1 MLRISAFSATIAFE
15 TEIAGGEA
23 TVDLATGRD
32 IALVILIIEAFVLAL
47 VPLAA
52 FYFGIRGMRAL
63 RLKIDPQFPM
73 VQGRLRRMAQTTRTA
88 SERIVR
94 PFIAL
99 GVLRAQ
105 AKGTTQALIRTA
117 ASARPHRNPGRYS
130 ARTTERDAT

>member
-1 MLRISAFSATIAFE
+1 
-15 TEIAGGEA
+15 
-23 TVDLATGRD
+23 VNLATGRD
-32 IALVILIIEAFVLAL
+32 IALVTLIIEAFVLAL

-63 RLKIDPQFPM
+63 RLKLDPLFPM

-94 PFIAL
+94 PFITL

-117 ASARPHRNPGRYS
+117 ASARPHRNPSRYS
-130 ARTTERDAT
+130 ARITERDAT

>member
-1 MLRISAFSATIAFE
+1 
-15 TEIAGGEA
+15 
-23 TVDLATGRD
+23 VDLATGRD
-32 IALVILIIEAFVLAL
+32 IALVTLIIEAFVLAL

-52 FYFGIRGMRAL
+52 FYFGIRGIQAL
-63 RLKIDPQFPM
+63 RLKLDPLFPM

-99 GVLRAQ
+99 GVLRAR

-117 ASARPHRNPGRYS
+117 ASARPHRNPSRYS
-130 ARTTERDAT
+130 ARITERDAT